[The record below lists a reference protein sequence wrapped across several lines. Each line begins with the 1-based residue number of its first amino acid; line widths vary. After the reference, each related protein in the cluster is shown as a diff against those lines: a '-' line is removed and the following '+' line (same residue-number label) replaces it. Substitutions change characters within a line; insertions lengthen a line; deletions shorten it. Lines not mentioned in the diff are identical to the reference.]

1 MSISRWD
8 PWNDM
13 MNLRDAMDQ
22 VVREGFTRPRS
33 GSELGI
39 TLDVME
45 QDDSFMVDAV
55 LPGVKPDEV
64 NLQIKD
70 DVLMISG
77 DIKDQHEQKQGNW
90 LRRERRFGHYQ
101 RTITLPSSIDADQ
114 VSATFQDGVLHITL
128 PKSRE
133 SRARAIP
140 INTGR

>member
-8 PWNDM
+8 PWNEM
-13 MNLRDAMDQ
+13 MNLREAMDQ

-33 GSELGI
+33 GADLGI

-77 DIKDQHEQKQGNW
+77 DIKDEHEEKKGNW

-101 RTITLPSSIDADQ
+101 RTITLPASIDADQ
-114 VSATFQDGVLHITL
+114 VRATFQDGVLHITL

-140 INTGR
+140 INTGS

>member
-8 PWNDM
+8 PWNEM
-13 MNLRDAMDQ
+13 ISLRDAMDQ

-33 GSELGI
+33 GADLGI

-45 QDDSFMVDAV
+45 QDDSFMIDAV

-77 DIKDQHEQKQGNW
+77 DIKDQHEEKQGNW
-90 LRRERRFGHYQ
+90 LRRERHFGHYQ
-101 RTITLPSSIDADQ
+101 RTITLPASIDADQ

-140 INTGR
+140 IKTGS